1 MSTLN
6 YIGSKK
12 TLLDFIDF
20 VIIKIN
26 NKLGDDKNK
35 IKFFDGFA
43 GSGVVGKFFNHK
55 YGYNTYSNDL
65 EFYSFVLSYALLK
78 VPYSVKLQN
87 IIENLNLLTKPIDD
101 NNFNLITLNY
111 SEKGKEKR
119 KFWTTTN
126 AEKADAIMENIHNS
140 LKNKLITKDESY
152 FLIASLL
159 SSFDK
164 VANTASVY
172 GAFLKKYKNSALKT
186 LVVKPIHTDVNITNH
201 NTNTVFNL
209 DINSPD
215 ITKNKFDIVYLDLPY
230 NARQYS
236 SNYHPLN
243 FIAKYDKNII
253 PYGKTGLL
261 KNSNKSNYSIKKNVV
276 ETFTNLINDLDAKF
290 ILVSYNNE
298 GLMDSD
304 TIVDILKSKG
314 KTSLYKYEYKK
325 FKSQATQLNEKV
337 YEYLYLCEV
346 GKKGKFNT
354 FIVEDQ

>member
-12 TLLDFIDF
+12 TLLDFIDY
-20 VIIKIN
+20 VIKKIN
-26 NKLGDDKNK
+26 TKLDEKNK
-35 IKFFDGFA
+35 VKFLDGFA
-43 GSGVVGKFFNHK
+43 GSGIVGKFFNHK

-78 VPYSVKLQN
+78 VPYSDKLDN
-87 IIENLNLLTKPIDD
+87 IIQQLNLLTKPIDN

-119 KFWTTTN
+119 KFWTISN

-140 LKNKLITKDESY
+140 LKNKIITKDEFF
-152 FLIASLL
+152 FLVASLL

-186 LVVKPIHTDVNITNH
+186 LIVKPIHTDLNIVNH
-201 NTNTVFNL
+201 NTNVVFNL
-209 DINSPD
+209 DINSHD
-215 ITKNKFDIVYLDLPY
+215 ITNNKFDIVYLDPPY

-243 FIAKYDKNII
+243 FIAKYDKNIL
-253 PYGKTGLL
+253 PYGKTGLI
-261 KNSNKSNYSIKKNVV
+261 KNSYKSNYSVKKNVSD
-276 ETFTNLINDLDAKF
+276 TFTDLINDLDANF

-298 GLMDSD
+298 GLMDSN
-304 TIVDILKSKG
+304 TIVEILKSKG

-325 FKSQATQLNEKV
+325 FKSQATQLDDTV

-354 FIVEDQ
+354 FIVQDQ

>member
-12 TLLDFIDF
+12 TLLDFVDY
-20 VIIKIN
+20 VIKKIN
-26 NKLGDDKNK
+26 TKLDDKNK
-35 IKFFDGFA
+35 VKFLDGFA
-43 GSGVVGKFFNHK
+43 GSGIVGKFFNHK

-78 VPYSVKLQN
+78 VPYSDKLDN
-87 IIENLNLLTKPIDD
+87 IIQQLNLLTKPIDE

-119 KFWTTTN
+119 KFWTISN
-126 AEKADAIMENIHNS
+126 AEKADAIMENIHYS
-140 LKNKLITKDESY
+140 LKNKLITKDEFY

-172 GAFLKKYKNSALKT
+172 GAFLKKYKNTALKT
-186 LVVKPIHTDVNITNH
+186 LIVKPIHTDINISNH
-201 NTNTVFNL
+201 NTNKVFNL
-209 DINSPD
+209 DVNSHD
-215 ITKNKFDIVYLDLPY
+215 ITNNKFDIVYLDPPY

-243 FIAKYDKNII
+243 FIAKYDKNIL
-253 PYGKTGLL
+253 PYGKTGLIQ
-261 KNSNKSNYSIKKNVV
+261 NSNKSNYSVKKNVSDS
-276 ETFTNLINDLDAKF
+276 FTNLINDLDAKF

-304 TIVDILKSKG
+304 TIVEILKSKG

-325 FKSQATQLNEKV
+325 FKSQATQLDDKV

-354 FIVEDQ
+354 FIVQDQ